1 MIDGVKIKCIGTAP
15 QDWECNQL
23 LKFASS
29 IDTTTGEVLA
39 KNKVA
44 FYRGLSFHL
53 IPSTVA
59 NTTHCIVKGS
69 LATYYNKGTNN
80 AFDYDVAMLQ
90 ETINEL
96 KSIFKINPLT
106 AEIQA
111 FEFGANITPTQ
122 PTKQIINGLRAYQSD
137 NFTGLKMDNV
147 FNGKQ
152 LQRQEYIFKIYDKG
166 VQTAKPEANLLRV
179 EYAIK
184 STKTAR
190 KYGIVVL
197 SDLNSTDKLN
207 RLKTVLLDVW
217 ANVIFYDKGLKLRYM
232 NDADTKKMLY
242 YLDAT
247 NWGKF
252 STMQRNRA
260 KKHFRNLHG
269 LYCTSTTQSDVLEL
283 LSKKMDKLTAV
294 ICYDLRN
301 YSAGYDSQK
310 TDAEMLRFTH
320 LDKDVN
326 RNIKLLENSIEIPN
340 KKKVEKLQKIDVKK
354 CCSCSVDISHKKPKS
369 KYCSKR
375 CNNVTHAQKRKMT
388 RTNLKKVENE
398 NLTLLLDNL
407 AKSNLLLLV
416 EYATESGT
424 YADRLEQKE
433 ISTTPDW
440 IRQIFKVTIEAP
452 PVPIVLTSYRS
463 RKLIKIINKLN
474 IEL

>member
-1 MIDGVKIKCIGTAP
+1 MIDGIKIRCIGTTP
-15 QDWECNQL
+15 YDWECNHL

-69 LATYYNKGTNN
+69 LATYYNKGVNN
-80 AFDYDVAMLQ
+80 AFDYDVTMLQ
-90 ETINEL
+90 KTILELETLFN
-96 KSIFKINPLT
+96 INPVT

-111 FEFGANITPTQ
+111 FEFGANITPVQ

-166 VQTAKPEANLLRV
+166 LQTAKPEANLLRL

-197 SDLNSTDKLN
+197 SDLNSIDKLN
-207 RLKTVLLDVW
+207 KLKTVLLDVW

-232 NDADTKKMLY
+232 NEADTKKMLY

-260 KKHFRNLHG
+260 KKHFRHLHG

-283 LSKKMDKLTAV
+283 LSTKMDKLTAV

-301 YSAGYDSQK
+301 YAVGYDSQK
-310 TDAEMLRFTH
+310 IDAEMLRFTH
-320 LDKDVN
+320 LDKHVN
-326 RNIKLLENSIEIPN
+326 RNIKPLGNSIEIPN
-340 KKKVEKLQKIDVKK
+340 KKKVENGLKKHRQK
-354 CCSCSVDISHKKPKS
+354 CCSCEVDISHKKANT
-369 KYCSKR
+369 KYCSKH
-375 CNNVTHAQKRKMT
+375 CNNSIQAKKRKMN
-388 RTNLKKVENE
+388 RQNIKKSENQNLV
-398 NLTLLLDNL
+398 LLLDNL

-416 EYATESGT
+416 EYATVSGT

-433 ISTTPDW
+433 IGAPPDW
-440 IRQIFKVTIEAP
+440 IKQIFKVTIEAQ
-452 PVPIVLTSYRS
+452 PVQIVLTSYRA
-463 RKLIKIINKLN
+463 RRLIKALTELN
-474 IEL
+474 TS

>member
-1 MIDGVKIKCIGTAP
+1 VIDGVKIKCIGTAP

-96 KSIFKINPLT
+96 KSLFKINPLT

-166 VQTAKPEANLLRV
+166 LQTAKPEANLLRV

-184 STKTAR
+184 STKIAR

-217 ANVIFYDKGLKLRYM
+217 ANVIFYDKGMKWRYM
-232 NDADTKKMLY
+232 SRSQKEKMLY

-247 NWGKF
+247 NWEKF
-252 STMQRNRA
+252 TKMQRNRA
-260 KKHFRNLHG
+260 KKHFRDLHA
-269 LYCTSTTQSDVLEL
+269 LFCTSTTQSDVLEL
-283 LSKKMDKLTAV
+283 LRAKMDELTAV
-294 ICYDLRN
+294 KCYHLRN
-301 YSAGYDSQK
+301 FSNGYDSQK
-310 TDAEMLRFTH
+310 IEGEMLPFTH
-320 LDKDVN
+320 LDKHVKGN
-326 RNIKLLENSIEIPN
+326 TKPLENSIEIPN
-340 KKKVEKLQKIDVKK
+340 KKKVEKLQKIDVQK
-354 CCSCSVDISHKKPKS
+354 CCSCSVDISHKKPNS

-375 CNNVTHAQKRKMT
+375 CNNVSHSKKRKMN
-388 RTNLKKVENE
+388 RQNIKKVENE
-398 NLTLLLDNL
+398 NLDLLLDTL

-416 EYATESGT
+416 EYATVSGT

-433 ISTTPDW
+433 ISTTTEW
-440 IRQIFKVTIEAP
+440 IRQIFKVTIEAQ

-463 RKLIKIINKLN
+463 RKLIKLINKLN
-474 IEL
+474 I

>member
-1 MIDGVKIKCIGTAP
+1 MIDGIKIRCIGTLP
-15 QDWECNQL
+15 LDWECNQL

-59 NTTHCIVKGS
+59 NTTHCIIKGS

-80 AFDYDVAMLQ
+80 AFDYDVSMLQ

-96 KSIFKINPLT
+96 ESLFKINPFT

-111 FEFGANITPTQ
+111 FEFGANISPTQ
-122 PTKQIINGLRAYQSD
+122 PTKQIINGLRAYQGD

-152 LQRQEYIFKIYDKG
+152 LQRQEYIFKMYDKG
-166 VQTAKPEANLLRV
+166 LQTAKPEANLLRI

-190 KYGIVVL
+190 KYDIIFL
-197 SDLNSTDKLN
+197 SDLNSLDKLN

-217 ANVIFYDKGLKLRYM
+217 ANVIFYDKGMKWRYM
-232 NDADTKKMLY
+232 SHSQKEKMLY

-247 NWGKF
+247 NWEKF
-252 STMQRNRA
+252 TKMQRNRA
-260 KKHFRNLHG
+260 KKHFKDLHA
-269 LYCTSTTQSDVLEL
+269 LFCTSTTQSDVLEL
-283 LSKKMDKLTAV
+283 LGAKMDELTAV
-294 ICYDLRN
+294 KCYPLRN
-301 YSAGYDSQK
+301 FSNGYDSQK
-310 TDAEMLRFTH
+310 REGEMLPFTH
-320 LDKDVN
+320 LDKHVKGN
-326 RNIKLLENSIEIPN
+326 TKPLENSIEIPN
-340 KKKVEKLQKIDVKK
+340 KKKVENGLKNHSRK
-354 CCSCSVDISHKKPKS
+354 CCSCSVDISHKKTNT
-369 KYCSKR
+369 KYCSKH
-375 CNNVTHAQKRKMT
+375 CNNSTQAKKRKMN
-388 RTNLKKVENE
+388 RQNIKKVETE
-398 NLTLLLDNL
+398 NLALLLDTI

-433 ISTTPDW
+433 ISTTPEW
-440 IRQIFKVTIEAP
+440 IRQIFKVTIEAQ

>member
-1 MIDGVKIKCIGTAP
+1 MIDGIKIRCIGTLP
-15 QDWECNQL
+15 LDWECNQL

-29 IDTTTGEVLA
+29 IDTTTGEILA

-59 NTTHCIVKGS
+59 NNTHCIIKGS
-69 LATYYNKGTNN
+69 LATYYNQGTNN

-90 ETINEL
+90 ETILEL
-96 KSIFKINPLT
+96 EKLFKINPIT

-111 FEFGANITPTQ
+111 FEFGANISPIQ
-122 PTKQIINGLRAYQSD
+122 PTKQIINGLRAYQGD
-137 NFTGLKMDNV
+137 NFTGLKIDNV

-166 VQTAKPEANLLRV
+166 LQTAKPEANLLRI

-190 KYGIVVL
+190 KYDIVFL
-197 SDLNSTDKLN
+197 SDLNNLDKLN

-217 ANVIFYDKGLKLRYM
+217 ANVIFYDKGMKWRYL
-232 NDADTKKMLY
+232 NRSQKEKMLY

-247 NWGKF
+247 NWEKF
-252 STMQRNRA
+252 TKMQRNRA
-260 KKHFRNLHG
+260 KKHFRDLHT
-269 LYCTSTTQSDVLEL
+269 LFCTSTTQSNVLEL
-283 LSKKMDKLTAV
+283 LGAKMDELTAV
-294 ICYDLRN
+294 RCYPLRN
-301 YSAGYDSQK
+301 FSLGYDRQK
-310 TDAEMLRFTH
+310 KDTEMLPFTH
-320 LDKDVN
+320 LDKHVKGN
-326 RNIKLLENSIEIPN
+326 TKPSKNSIEIPV
-340 KKKVEKLQKIDVKK
+340 KKKVEKLQKIGTQK
-354 CCSCSVDISHKKPKS
+354 CISCSVDISDKKPNS

-375 CNNVTHAQKRKMT
+375 CNNVSHSKKRKIQ
-388 RTNLKKVENE
+388 RTNLKKSENQ

-416 EYATESGT
+416 EYSTVSGT

-433 ISTTPDW
+433 IGVPPDW
-440 IRQIFKVTIEAP
+440 INRIFKVTIEAQ
-452 PVPIVLTSYRS
+452 PVPIILNSYRA
-463 RKLIKIINKLN
+463 RRLIKVVTELN
-474 IEL
+474 TS